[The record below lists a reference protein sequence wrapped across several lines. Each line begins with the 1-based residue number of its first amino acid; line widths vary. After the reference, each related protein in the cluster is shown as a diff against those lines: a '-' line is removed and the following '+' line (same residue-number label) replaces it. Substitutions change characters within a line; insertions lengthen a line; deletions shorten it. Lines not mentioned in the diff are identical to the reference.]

1 MFPYE
6 ELSHKWFLVIMLVLA
21 SVMAIVI
28 NQTDLSGKRK
38 LRIFRIIFGSS
49 LALLL
54 PLGFYLL
61 SINIWGIA
69 SKEYVSVEN
78 SLSRFVNAFCGIVV
92 ILIALLRLIPVSK
105 EGIADYKRKSITAS
119 KYQRIFKSLR
129 AGYMGIMI
137 IIVFC
142 YWLNYMFNT

>member
-6 ELSHKWFLVIMLVLA
+6 ELSHKWFMVLMLVL
-21 SVMAIVI
+21 SSLMAIVI

-38 LRIFRIIFGSS
+38 LRIFKTIYWLS
-49 LALLL
+49 LSVFL
-54 PLGFYLL
+54 PIGVYILAVNLWGVSQKEFV
-61 SINIWGIA
+61 SI
-69 SKEYVSVEN
+69 EN
-78 SLSRFVNAFCGIVV
+78 SSSRFINSFCGLVV
-92 ILIALLRLIPVSK
+92 ALITLFRQLPVSK
-105 EGIADYKRKSITAS
+105 EGIGEYKRKSITAS

>member
-6 ELSHKWFLVIMLVLA
+6 ELSHKWLMVIMLVIA

-49 LALLL
+49 LAVLL
-54 PLGFYLL
+54 PMGFYLL
-61 SINIWGIA
+61 AVNTWGIA
-69 SKEYVSVEN
+69 NKEYVSVEN
-78 SLSRFVNAFCGIVV
+78 SVSRFVNAFCGIVI
-92 ILIALLRLIPVSK
+92 ILIAMLRLIPVSK
-105 EGIADYKRKSITAS
+105 EGVADYKRKSITAS

-129 AGYMGIMI
+129 AGYMAIMI